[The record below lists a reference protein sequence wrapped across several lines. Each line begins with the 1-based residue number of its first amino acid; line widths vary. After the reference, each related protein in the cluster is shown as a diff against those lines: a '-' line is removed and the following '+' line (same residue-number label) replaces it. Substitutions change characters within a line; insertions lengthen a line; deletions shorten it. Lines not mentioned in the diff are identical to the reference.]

1 MQREKIINVLKTS
14 KKFSKSNFE
23 YGAGEYGFYH
33 NIIYTIGDHKYEIE
47 NYNSGSKFVFYYDTS
62 SFGVKFIQNS
72 MVRETLTEKKV
83 LYTFG
88 KLIKNINKLDSLLLK
103 KEDIINKIKPIIVSI
118 LKKEYDFDSFL
129 PDLIFGEDNFKVKF
143 PNSTKFYR
151 RRSKSTS
158 YNIEIEDPDKISYDI
173 TYRINERNLYVALHF
188 NYSSISNKLILIK
201 KEESYKNRSKDVTKI
216 IRSEKRTWRA
226 SLLAH
231 SA

>member
-1 MQREKIINVLKTS
+1 
-14 KKFSKSNFE
+14 
-23 YGAGEYGFYH
+23 
-33 NIIYTIGDHKYEIE
+33 
-47 NYNSGSKFVFYYDTS
+47 
-62 SFGVKFIQNS
+62 

-216 IRSEKRTWRA
+216 IRSEKLKKLMLTNED
-226 SLLAH
+226 SI
-231 SA
+231 